1 MEFPDRINERH
12 GSEEG
17 PMVVP
22 TKTLVKCG
30 SLNIIDLHK
39 LKGTGTIRR
48 HSFVG
53 RVASLWVGVLRFP
66 MLRLHPVWTWTLPI
80 AFRSR

>member
-1 MEFPDRINERH
+1 MEFPDRMNERH

-22 TKTLVKCG
+22 TKTQLVKCG

-39 LKGTGTIRR
+39 HIGTGTIRMY
-48 HSFVG
+48 SLDG
-53 RVASLWVGVLRFP
+53 RGVSLWGQILRFP
-66 MLRLHPVWTWTLPI
+66 MLRLHPVQT
-80 AFRSR
+80 

>member
-1 MEFPDRINERH
+1 MNERH

-30 SLNIIDLHK
+30 SLNIIDLYK
-39 LKGTGTIRR
+39 LIGMGTIRR
-48 HSFVG
+48 RSLVG
-53 RVASLWVGVLRFP
+53 RGVSLWGQF
-66 MLRLHPVWTWTLPI
+66 
-80 AFRSR
+80 